1 MNNKCCV
8 DNNHQY
14 GLWHIDK
21 KQMVAWRKCNKCK
34 FIRELPTTSEIYEEI
49 NKQDEAAKLFRA
61 FQMVDN
67 NDKNIVNYLNLILE
81 DYMNYLDRKN
91 LVALTSRIK
100 ELEQLDIINLQD
112 AFYTT
117 KLDGFFQIDDIE
129 TGNSFIQI
137 DELNTSIDSSL

>member
-1 MNNKCCV
+1 M
-8 DNNHQY
+8 
-14 GLWHIDK
+14 
-21 KQMVAWRKCNKCK
+21 
-34 FIRELPTTSEIYEEI
+34 
-49 NKQDEAAKLFRA
+49 FRA